1 MTKAT
6 PKVQH
11 NQLYVQHTIQPHCP
25 IDSAAWFAWLEE
37 ATCFRY
43 YSTSSLQVTA
53 RVSRPLQAISVRK
66 EKRRRGFL
74 WYAYR
79 RVNGKLNKRYVGRTN
94 TLTITRLDQVAG
106 ELNTVW

>member
-1 MTKAT
+1 MTKTT

-11 NQLYVQHTIQPHCP
+11 NQLHLQHTTQPHCP

-37 ATCFRY
+37 ATSFRY

-53 RVSRPLQAISVRK
+53 RVSRPLQPISVRK

-74 WYAYR
+74 WYVYR
-79 RVNGKLNKRYVGRTN
+79 RVNGKLNKWYVGRPN
-94 TLTITRLDQVAG
+94 TLTITRLDKVAM